1 MVETKHRLFGQ
12 NIVDTIRDLRLILGK
27 DRKREPEYPLDP
39 EERLRIERAN
49 ERILEKKDFGR
60 DDFGRFCNNMIVI
73 ARKADD
79 LEEGIVTLYDEAADT
94 YIDITEHSIYIN
106 QGKRSEEN
114 PDAPRLWQHIYY
126 EPVHNVGRFK
136 TTVGY
141 IPKVESLESGIPA
154 SKDFTYFDYFEG
166 EMKTMFPNGTQ
177 TKKRKVTKSDSQMQ
191 DFCRRAN
198 EVYVANK
205 AGINPPLQ

>member
-1 MVETKHRLFGQ
+1 MAKEIKRG
-12 NIVDTIRDLRLILGK
+12 LGTEFA
-27 DRKREPEYPLDP
+27 DMFSWPRKRDKQQKPKYPLDP
-39 EERLRIERAN
+39 AERARLEEDN
-49 ERILEKKDFGR
+49 KQILEKKDFGR
-60 DDFGRFCNNMIVI
+60 DDFGRFCNSMIMI

-79 LEEGIVTLYDEAADT
+79 REEGIVTLYDEAADT
-94 YIDITEHSIYIN
+94 YIDITEHSIYVN
-106 QGKRSEEN
+106 QGKPSKEN
-114 PDAPRLWQHIYY
+114 PDAPRLWQEIYY

-141 IPKVESLESGIPA
+141 IPKVLTVESGIPV
-154 SKDFTYFDYFEG
+154 SKDLTYFDYFEG
-166 EMKTMFPNGTQ
+166 EMKTVFPNGTH

-205 AGINPPLQ
+205 TGINSPLQ